1 MRFAFS
7 ELVFL
12 FASAM
17 AACSAA
23 ISAYEM
29 KQSSV
34 LLNPISG
41 TFKTAGSGACWQTTV
56 FRAESAAATDLRQA
70 LLRPI
75 SHLDL
80 RPLAADRLE
89 ALKKQLLRLAPAL
102 TRLPPREHS
111 RIPKGILIRRKNA
124 LREPRSSNVR
134 MICQDRLRT
143 STRKSEPKAALLLF
157 LVSSHVRLLVQLVHV
172 VSIVAAW
179 GFKVRLPQNASL
191 FWSFLWLC
199 PEPVLVK

>member
-1 MRFAFS
+1 
-7 ELVFL
+7 
-12 FASAM
+12 
-17 AACSAA
+17 
-23 ISAYEM
+23 
-29 KQSSV
+29 
-34 LLNPISG
+34 
-41 TFKTAGSGACWQTTV
+41 V

-179 GFKVRLPQNASL
+179 GFKVGLPQNASL